1 MTDQAVPVQ
10 ADPEKIAQ
18 MDAVV
23 EPPKLQPLKRLA
35 PFVLRY
41 PWRLTLAVLFLLV
54 SAISSLAIPAMLG
67 GAIDQGFVEQNLA
80 NVGRYGWLIVGI
92 ALIMAIASGL
102 RFYFISV
109 IGERVLADLRQA
121 VFSHLLALDARFFDT
136 HRVGELTSRLNG
148 DVATIRGAVGSSMTL
163 ALRSIVTI
171 IGALVMMLL
180 TSPILTIAVA
190 VAAPVILLPLIAFSR
205 RLRGMSR
212 KTQDA
217 LAELSAV
224 ATEMLGATRTVKSFT
239 QEQTQAAHY
248 DKRSEASYLA
258 ETRRLAARSVL
269 VGMVIFL
276 GTGAIVF
283 LVWWGAR
290 SVFEGT
296 VSAGQLAQFLV
307 YALMASGALTNVS
320 EVLGTLQSVAGATE
334 RLTEILDTKPTITEV
349 AKPVALPNPALGT
362 VAFESVDF
370 GYDTGGYERV
380 LADMSFTVG
389 RGETVALVGASGS
402 GKSTTLSLLQR
413 FYDVKDGAILVDG
426 IDIRQTRLQDL
437 RRRFAYVEQ
446 EPTIFAGTIAEN
458 IRFGKPDAS
467 DAEVEAAARAALVHD
482 FVNDLPLGYGTVVG
496 ERGVMLSGGQ
506 KQRLAIARAI
516 LKNAPILL
524 LDEATSAL
532 DARSERLVQT
542 ALEHLMQGRTTLVIA
557 HRLATIRD
565 ADKILVFDGGRI
577 IDQGT
582 HDELVAKGGRYAE
595 LAKLQFRLDDLG

>member
-1 MTDQAVPVQ
+1 MTDQAAPAEANAEQIVALPQVN
-10 ADPEKIAQ
+10 PR
-18 MDAVV
+18 
-23 EPPKLQPLKRLA
+23 KLQPLRKLI
-35 PFVLRY
+35 PFVVRY
-41 PWRLTLAVLFLLV
+41 PWRLGLTIAFLLV
-54 SAISSLAIPAMLG
+54 STIASLAIPALLG
-67 GAIDQGFVEQNLA
+67 GAIDQGFVAQNLE
-80 NVGRYGWLIVGI
+80 NVGRYGWIIIGV
-92 ALIMAIASGL
+92 AAVMAVASGA

-109 IGERVLADLRQA
+109 VGERVLADLRQA
-121 VFSHLLALDARFFDT
+121 VFAHLLGLDARYFDT

-148 DVATIRGAVGSSMTL
+148 DVAMIRSAVGSSFSL
-163 ALRSIVTI
+163 ALRSMVTI

-180 TSPILTIAVA
+180 TSPVLTLAVV
-190 VAAPVILLPLIAFSR
+190 VAAPAILFPVIAFAR

-217 LAELSAV
+217 LADLSAM

-239 QEQTQAAHY
+239 QEPVQAAQY
-248 DKRSEASYLA
+248 DMRSEASYRA
-258 ETRRLAARSVL
+258 EVRRLLARAVL

-276 GTGAIVF
+276 GTSALVF

-290 SVFEGT
+290 SVFEGSVT
-296 VSAGQLAQFLV
+296 AGQLAQFLV

-334 RLTEILDTKPTITEV
+334 RLTEILDTEPTITEI
-349 AKPVALPNPALGT
+349 ANPKPLPVPPLGT
-362 VAFESVDF
+362 VAFEDVHFS
-370 GYDTGGYERV
+370 YDGSDPV
-380 LADMSFTVG
+380 LEGLDFTVG

-413 FYDVKDGAILVDG
+413 FYDVGAGTIRVDG
-426 IDIRQTRLQDL
+426 VDIRDVRLEEL

-446 EPTIFAGTIAEN
+446 EPTIFAGTITEN
-458 IRFGKPDAS
+458 IRFGKPDAT
-467 DAEVEAAARAALVHD
+467 DVEVEAAARAALVHD
-482 FVNDLPLGYGTVVG
+482 FVLDLPLGYDAMVG

-532 DARSERLVQT
+532 DAQSERLVQT
-542 ALEHLMQGRTTLVIA
+542 ALEHLMEGRTTLVIA

-565 ADKILVFDGGRI
+565 ADKILVLDGGRI

-595 LAKLQFRLDDLG
+595 LAKLQFRMDDVG

>member
-1 MTDQAVPVQ
+1 MTDQAVPVE
-10 ADPEKIAQ
+10 ADPETIALTP
-18 MDAVV
+18 VV
-23 EPPKLQPLKRLA
+23 NPRKLQPLRKLV
-35 PFVLRY
+35 PFMLRY
-41 PWRLTLAVLFLLV
+41 PWRLGLTVAFMLISTV
-54 SAISSLAIPAMLG
+54 SSLAIPALLG
-67 GAIDQGFVEQNLA
+67 GAIDQGFVAQNLE
-80 NVGRYGWLIVGI
+80 NVGRYGWIII
-92 ALIMAIASGL
+92 AVAAVMAVASGA

-109 IGERVLADLRQA
+109 VGERVLADLRQA
-121 VFSHLLALDARFFDT
+121 VFAHLLSLDARYFDT

-148 DVATIRGAVGSSMTL
+148 DVAMIRGAVGSSFSL
-163 ALRSIVTI
+163 ALRSMVTI
-171 IGALVMMLL
+171 IGALTMMLL
-180 TSPILTIAVA
+180 TSPVLTLAV
-190 VAAPVILLPLIAFSR
+190 VIAAPAILFPVITFAR

-217 LAELSAV
+217 LADLSAM

-239 QEQTQAAHY
+239 QEPIQAAQY
-248 DKRSEASYLA
+248 DERSEASYRA
-258 ETRRLAARSVL
+258 EVKRLLARSVL

-276 GTGAIVF
+276 GTAALVF

-296 VSAGQLAQFLV
+296 VTAGQLAQFLV

-334 RLTEILDTKPTITEV
+334 RLTEILDTETTIRE
-349 AKPVALPNPALGT
+349 AAQPKALPVPALGT
-362 VAFESVDF
+362 VTFDNVDF
-370 GYDTGGYERV
+370 SYNGTEPV
-380 LADMSFTVG
+380 LHGLDFTVG

-413 FYDVKDGAILVDG
+413 FYDVMAGAILVDG
-426 IDIRQTRLQDL
+426 IDIRDVRLSDL
-437 RRRFAYVEQ
+437 RQRFAYVEQ
-446 EPTIFAGTIAEN
+446 EPIIFAGTIAEN
-458 IRFGKPDAS
+458 IRFGKPEAS
-467 DAEVEAAARAALVHD
+467 DAEVEAAAKAALVHD
-482 FVNDLPLGYGTVVG
+482 FVLDLPLGYQSLVG

-532 DARSERLVQT
+532 DAQSERLVQV
-542 ALEHLMQGRTTLVIA
+542 ALEHLMEGRTTLVIA

-565 ADKILVFDGGRI
+565 ADKILVLDGGRI

-582 HDELVAKGGRYAE
+582 HEQLVAKGGRYAE
-595 LAKLQFRLDDLG
+595 LAKLQFRLDDLPG

>member
-10 ADPEKIAQ
+10 ADPEKIATSP
-18 MDAVV
+18 VV
-23 EPPKLQPLKRLA
+23 NPRKLQPLRKLL
-35 PFVLRY
+35 PFMLRY
-41 PWRLTLAVLFLLV
+41 PWRLGLTIAFLL
-54 SAISSLAIPAMLG
+54 ISTIASLAIPALLG
-67 GAIDQGFVEQNLA
+67 GAIDEGFVAQNLE
-80 NVGRYGWLIVGI
+80 NVGRYGWIII
-92 ALIMAIASGL
+92 AVAAVMAFASGA

-121 VFSHLLALDARFFDT
+121 VFVHLLGLDARYFDT
-136 HRVGELTSRLNG
+136 NRVGELTSRLNG
-148 DVATIRGAVGSSMTL
+148 DVATIRGAVGSSFSL
-163 ALRSIVTI
+163 ALRSMVTI

-180 TSPILTIAVA
+180 TSPILTLAV
-190 VAAPVILLPLIAFSR
+190 VIAAPAILFPVIAFAR

-217 LAELSAV
+217 LADLSAM

-239 QEQTQAAHY
+239 QEPIQAAKY
-248 DKRSEASYLA
+248 DGHSEASYQA
-258 ETRRLAARSVL
+258 EVRRLLARSVL

-276 GTGAIVF
+276 GTAALVG

-296 VSAGQLAQFLV
+296 VTAGQLAQFLV

-320 EVLGTLQSVAGATE
+320 EVLGTLQQVAGATE
-334 RLTEILDTKPTITEV
+334 RLTEILDTEPTIREA
-349 AKPVALPNPALGT
+349 AKPVALPVPALGT
-362 VAFESVDF
+362 VAFEQVSF
-370 GYDTGGYERV
+370 SYDGAEPV
-380 LADMSFTVG
+380 LAGLDFVVG

-413 FYDVKDGAILVDG
+413 FYDVSGGTIRVDG
-426 IDIRQTRLQDL
+426 VDIRDARLRDL
-437 RRRFAYVEQ
+437 RQRFAYVEQ

-458 IRFGKPDAS
+458 IRFGKPGAS
-467 DAEVEAAARAALVHD
+467 EAEVEAAARAALVHD
-482 FVNDLPLGYGTVVG
+482 FVTDLPRGYDTMVG
-496 ERGVMLSGGQ
+496 ERGVTLSGGQ

-532 DARSERLVQT
+532 DAQSERLVQV

-565 ADKILVFDGGRI
+565 ADKILVLDGGRV

-582 HDELVAKGGRYAE
+582 HEQLVAKGGRYAE
-595 LAKLQFRLDDLG
+595 LAKLQFRLDDVG

>member
-10 ADPEKIAQ
+10 ADPEKIAT
-18 MDAVV
+18 V
-23 EPPKLQPLKRLA
+23 EAPAARKLQPLRKLV
-35 PFVLRY
+35 PFMLRY
-41 PWRLTLAVLFLLV
+41 PVRLILTVVFLLV
-54 SAISSLAIPAMLG
+54 STIASLAIPALLG
-67 GAIDQGFVEQNLA
+67 GAIDEGFITQNIE
-80 NVGRYGWLIVGI
+80 NVGRYGWIIISV
-92 ALIMAIASGL
+92 AAVMAIGSGA

-109 IGERVLADLRQA
+109 LGERVLADLRQA
-121 VFSHLLALDARFFDT
+121 VFTHLLGLDARYFDT

-148 DVATIRGAVGSSMTL
+148 DVAMIRGAVGSSFSL
-163 ALRSIVTI
+163 ALRSMVTI

-180 TSPILTIAVA
+180 TSPVLTLAV
-190 VAAPVILLPLIAFSR
+190 VIAAPAILFPVIAFAR

-217 LAELSAV
+217 LADLSAM

-239 QEQTQAAHY
+239 QESVQAAHY
-248 DKRSEASYLA
+248 DERSEASYRA
-258 ETRRLAARSVL
+258 EVTRLGARAAL
-269 VGMVIFL
+269 VAIVIFL
-276 GTGAIVF
+276 GTCALVF

-290 SVFEGT
+290 SVFEGSVT
-296 VSAGQLAQFLV
+296 AGQLAQFLV

-334 RLTEILDTKPTITEV
+334 RLTEILDTEPTIRE
-349 AKPVALPNPALGT
+349 AAQPVALPHPALGT
-362 VAFESVDF
+362 VAFDNVAFS
-370 GYDTGGYERV
+370 YDGAEPV
-380 LADMSFTVG
+380 LRGLNFAVG
-389 RGETVALVGASGS
+389 KGETVALVGASGS

-413 FYDVKDGAILVDG
+413 FYDVTSGAIRVDG
-426 IDIRQTRLQDL
+426 VDIRQASLFDL
-437 RRRFAYVEQ
+437 RQRFAYVEQ

-458 IRFGKPDAS
+458 IRFGKPGAS
-467 DAEVEAAARAALVHD
+467 TAEVEAASRAALVHD
-482 FVNDLPLGYGTVVG
+482 FVVDLPAGYDTMVG

-516 LKNAPILL
+516 LKDAPILL

-532 DARSERLVQT
+532 DAQSERLVQV
-542 ALEHLMQGRTTLVIA
+542 ALEHLMRGRTTLVIA

-565 ADKILVFDGGRI
+565 ADKILVLDNGQI

-595 LAKLQFRLDDLG
+595 LARLQFRLDDMG

>member
-1 MTDQAVPVQ
+1 MTDQATQ
-10 ADPEKIAQ
+10 APTGAEKLLETPN
-18 MDAVV
+18 VN
-23 EPPKLQPLKRLA
+23 PRKLQPLRRLA

-41 PWRLTLAVLFLLV
+41 PWRLILAVVFLLV

-67 GAIDQGFVEQNLA
+67 GAIDQGFIEQNLE
-80 NVGRYGWLIVGI
+80 NVGRYAWLIVSI
-92 ALIMAIASGL
+92 ALVMAIASGL

-109 IGERVLADLRQA
+109 IGERVLADLRRA
-121 VFSHLLALDARFFDT
+121 VFAHLLALDARFFDT

-148 DVATIRGAVGSSMTL
+148 DVVTIRSAVGSSMTL

-171 IGALVMMLL
+171 IGALIMMLL
-180 TSPILTIAVA
+180 TSPVLTIAV
-190 VAAPVILLPLIAFSR
+190 VIAAPLILLPLIAYSR

-217 LAELSAV
+217 LADLSAM

-239 QEQTQAAHY
+239 QEDAQADHY
-248 DKRSEASYLA
+248 ATRSEASYQA
-258 ETRRLAARSVL
+258 ETKRLAARSVL

-276 GTGAIVF
+276 GSAAIVF

-320 EVLGTLQSVAGATE
+320 EVLGTLQTVAGATE
-334 RLTEILDTKPTITEV
+334 RLTEILDTEPSITEV
-349 AKPVALPNPALGT
+349 ANPVALPTPPLGT
-362 VAFESVDF
+362 VAFEAVNF
-370 GYDTGGYERV
+370 GYDTGGYEHV
-380 LADMSFTVG
+380 LTDLSFTVG

-413 FYDVKDGAILVDG
+413 FYDVKSGAILVDG
-426 IDIRQTRLQDL
+426 IDIRQVRLSQL
-437 RRRFAYVEQ
+437 RQRFAYVEQ
-446 EPTIFAGTIAEN
+446 EPTIFAGTIADN

-467 DAEVEAAARAALVHD
+467 DAEVIAAATAALVHD
-482 FVNDLPLGYGTVVG
+482 FVTDLPLGYDTIVG

-532 DARSERLVQT
+532 DAQSEQLVQK

-565 ADKILVFDGGRI
+565 ADKILVLDGGHI

-595 LAKLQFRLDDLG
+595 LARLQFRLDDLA

>member
-1 MTDQAVPVQ
+1 MVSTPVVN
-10 ADPEKIAQ
+10 PR
-18 MDAVV
+18 
-23 EPPKLQPLKRLA
+23 KLQPLRKLL
-35 PFVLRY
+35 PFMLRY
-41 PWRLTLAVLFLLV
+41 PWQLGLTIAFLL
-54 SAISSLAIPAMLG
+54 ISTVASLAIPAALG
-67 GAIDQGFVEQNLA
+67 GAIDQGFVAQNLE
-80 NVGRYGWLIVGI
+80 NVGRYGWLIIGI
-92 ALIMAIASGL
+92 AAVMAFASGA

-121 VFSHLLALDARFFDT
+121 VFAHLLRLDAKYFDT

-148 DVATIRGAVGSSMTL
+148 DVAMIRGAVGSSFSL
-163 ALRSIVTI
+163 ALRSMVTI

-180 TSPILTIAVA
+180 TSPILTLAVV
-190 VAAPVILLPLIAFSR
+190 VAAPAILFPVITFAR

-217 LAELSAV
+217 LADLSAM

-239 QEQTQAAHY
+239 QEPVQAAHY
-248 DKRSEASYLA
+248 DERSEASYRA
-258 ETRRLAARSVL
+258 EVRRLLARSVL

-276 GTGAIVF
+276 GTAALVF

-296 VSAGQLAQFLV
+296 VTAGQLAQFLV

-334 RLTEILDTKPTITEV
+334 RLTEILDTQPTIREI
-349 AKPVALPNPALGT
+349 AKPVALPSPALGT
-362 VAFESVDF
+362 VAFEGVSF
-370 GYDTGGYERV
+370 SYDGAEPV
-380 LADMSFTVG
+380 LSDLNFSVG

-413 FYDVKDGAILVDG
+413 FYDVGGGVIRVDG
-426 IDIRQTRLQDL
+426 IDIRDAGLRDL
-437 RRRFAYVEQ
+437 RQRFAYVEQ
-446 EPTIFAGTIAEN
+446 EPTIFAGTITDN

-467 DAEVEAAARAALVHD
+467 QAEVETAARAALVHD
-482 FVNDLPLGYGTVVG
+482 FVQDLPLGYDTMVG
-496 ERGVMLSGGQ
+496 ERGVTLSGGQ

-532 DARSERLVQT
+532 DAQSERLVQV
-542 ALEHLMQGRTTLVIA
+542 ALEHLMAGRTTLVIA

-565 ADKILVFDGGRI
+565 ADNILVLDGGRV

-582 HDELVAKGGRYAE
+582 HDQLVAKGGRYAE
-595 LAKLQFRLDDLG
+595 LAKLQFRLDDVG

>member
-10 ADPEKIAQ
+10 ADPEKIA
-18 MDAVV
+18 ATSVV
-23 EPPKLQPLKRLA
+23 NPRKLQPLRKLL
-35 PFVLRY
+35 PFMLRY
-41 PWRLTLAVLFLLV
+41 PWQLGLTVAFLL
-54 SAISSLAIPAMLG
+54 ISTIASLAIPAALG
-67 GAIDQGFVEQNLA
+67 GAIDQGFVAQNLE
-80 NVGRYGWLIVGI
+80 NVGRYGWLIIGI
-92 ALIMAIASGL
+92 AAVMAAASGA

-121 VFSHLLALDARFFDT
+121 VFAHLLHLDARYFDT

-148 DVATIRGAVGSSMTL
+148 DVAMIRGAVGSSFSL
-163 ALRSIVTI
+163 ALRSTVTI
-171 IGALVMMLL
+171 IGALIMMLL
-180 TSPILTIAVA
+180 TSPILTLAVV
-190 VAAPVILLPLIAFSR
+190 VAAPAILFPVITFAR

-217 LAELSAV
+217 LADLSAM

-239 QEQTQAAHY
+239 QEPQQAAHY
-248 DKRSEASYLA
+248 DERSEASYRA
-258 ETRRLAARSVL
+258 EVRRLLARSVL

-276 GTGAIVF
+276 GTAALVF

-296 VSAGQLAQFLV
+296 VTAGQLAQFLV

-334 RLTEILDTKPTITEV
+334 RLTEILDTQPTIREI
-349 AKPVALPNPALGT
+349 AKPVALPSPALGT
-362 VAFESVDF
+362 VAFEGVSF
-370 GYDTGGYERV
+370 SYDGAEPV
-380 LADMSFTVG
+380 LSGLNFSVG

-413 FYDVKDGAILVDG
+413 FYDVSGGVIRVDG
-426 IDIRQTRLQDL
+426 IDIRDL
-437 RRRFAYVEQ
+437 RLRELRQRFAYVEQ
-446 EPTIFAGTIAEN
+446 EPTIFAGTISDN

-467 DAEVEAAARAALVHD
+467 QGEVETAARAALVHD
-482 FVNDLPLGYGTVVG
+482 FVQDLPLGYDTMVG
-496 ERGVMLSGGQ
+496 ERGVTLSGGQ

-532 DARSERLVQT
+532 DAQSERLVQV
-542 ALEHLMQGRTTLVIA
+542 ALEHLMAGRTTLVIA

-565 ADKILVFDGGRI
+565 ADNILVLDGGRV
-577 IDQGT
+577 IDHGT
-582 HDELVAKGGRYAE
+582 HDQLVAKGGRYAE
-595 LAKLQFRLDDLG
+595 LAKLQFRLDDMG